1 MGFLVGLGAALAGNV
16 VIGAGQCLQK
26 YALTGLEREWEAQR
40 AQHLE
45 GGSGYSESIAYAAYP
60 NLRSRG
66 NSVGSRDDSS
76 KDVAQRGS
84 RPRYTSWQWV
94 MGLAMNYAG
103 EMFGNSVALSYLSA
117 AAVAPLGIVSVAVNL
132 VLAERF
138 LGERITPNQRFG
150 LTVIAAGVLCILAV
164 APRRAAASDASQFVE
179 VVARSGI
186 LRLLGVTAAAQA
198 VVIGVL
204 RSGRQ
209 TLFLYV
215 LASSLFGA
223 MNVMAAKLLTTY
235 VRLRMAFPTLLN
247 PADVAVYGAVGAA
260 QARPLVASVT
270 VPQAVAAIVA
280 VGSVV
285 GQEAFRQQA
294 LGRFSPTQFQPVF
307 FATYNVVA
315 TLASLV
321 LFRELDGWT
330 HALIFFSAFLV
341 GIALIVYG
349 ARFLQKAPAV
359 VLPSH
364 IKLRKENLGLKTQ

>member
-1 MGFLVGLGAALAGNV
+1 
-16 VIGAGQCLQK
+16 
-26 YALTGLEREWEAQR
+26 
-40 AQHLE
+40 
-45 GGSGYSESIAYAAYP
+45 
-60 NLRSRG
+60 
-66 NSVGSRDDSS
+66 
-76 KDVAQRGS
+76 
-84 RPRYTSWQWV
+84 
-94 MGLAMNYAG
+94 
-103 EMFGNSVALSYLSA
+103 MFGNSLALSYLSA

-138 LGERITPNQRFG
+138 LGERITPNQRYG
-150 LTVIAAGVLCILAV
+150 LTVVAAGVLCILAV
-164 APRRAAASDASQFVE
+164 APRRAAASDASQFVDI
-179 VVARSGI
+179 VARSGI
-186 LRLLGVTAAAQA
+186 LRLLGVAAAVQA
-198 VVIGVL
+198 VVIAVIRAGK
-204 RSGRQ
+204 R

-215 LASSLFGA
+215 LAASLFGA

-235 VRLRMAFPTLLN
+235 LRLRMVFPALLN
-247 PADVAVYGAVGAA
+247 PADVAVYGALGAA

-270 VPQAVAAIVA
+270 VPQVAAAIVA

-294 LGRFSPTQFQPVF
+294 LGRFPPTQFQPVF

-330 HALIFFSAFLV
+330 HALVFFSAFFV

-349 ARFLQKAPAV
+349 ARFLQKAQAV